1 MMFLR
6 NCLTLVT
13 IIVTVSSFAPQS
25 FTTTTSRENNGQ
37 ESFLILS
44 SSSLAEDTNS
54 NILESNDTRE
64 LNQQREESP
73 SFSETVQEPMVF
85 PCREFIAASLI
96 FGSLFMGALPNNA
109 MMTTPS
115 DASVSQYISRT
126 AADPKPFTAISEA
139 SSSLTLSDEEVIF
152 RGIQDLKIQPKYLD
166 LAGEFK
172 EELKFRANQGKEKI
186 QEEAK
191 KAQEKAQAAAAE
203 RDAKNAAFDAQFDVL
218 EKERNEYF
226 RSRIISRDA
235 VIGQVQEQISK
246 EDRNQYNRM
255 IQALGPDATPVQRL
269 RYQLERD
276 TEEVTSLKKA
286 LAENDKKNQDINENK
301 VERAILKINL
311 EKAEQVTAKLRKDIA
326 LEESLETIKA
336 ERAAEVQ
343 AVREKANIREQQ
355 KQEKIQEFQL
365 AKEKDRE
372 AFKEMQV
379 RKKAELEDLK
389 FANKQILFE
398 RQFDDLDK
406 FVERKKI
413 LEQMDKQKTKSLVKE
428 LNQLAA
434 EDTVETTP

>member
-1 MMFLR
+1 M
-6 NCLTLVT
+6 
-13 IIVTVSSFAPQS
+13 
-25 FTTTTSRENNGQ
+25 
-37 ESFLILS
+37 ILS

-54 NILESNDTRE
+54 NILESNDTRG
-64 LNQQREESP
+64 LHQRQESQSSP
-73 SFSETVQEPMVF
+73 ETVQEPMVF

-109 MMTTPS
+109 MTTAPP
-115 DASVSQYISRT
+115 DASVSQHISRT
-126 AADPKPFTAISEA
+126 AADHKPYTAISDT
-139 SSSLTLSDEEVIF
+139 SSLILSDEEVIF